1 MEKDRYITFIISATI
16 VLAIK
21 FLVYGKFICVSNLP
35 IALTIIIFVVI
46 LIGVIYN
53 KAGNE
58 NEFSLKEEDDEKQDE
73 SEKLIDLIM
82 FGPDEKEEREFRKN
96 NPYVKEQKAKE
107 AEAEKQLFDKFRIL
121 ADCPCTFFGLNM
133 ADEIEKTY
141 HEALERG
148 KKEGFV
154 PIIVFISDILYDEI
168 MKEFNIVTGEEISIN
183 YINSKRKEL
192 IDIALDSEGKKW
204 LENTL
209 QKKWNEYGGSYR
221 YNELLG
227 KPSNQ
232 GYELHDLCL
241 DDYNS
246 SDAAILAEI
255 PVSEPWQALA
265 WFPFGGWNDCPSK
278 KAFVSVSKYW
288 FNQYGAAPAFITY
301 NTIEMTAPQPVEG
314 TQSLHL
320 AKEQHSFCPDILA
333 QTGLST
339 INDLADSLRK
349 STVWHFW
356 WN

>member
-1 MEKDRYITFIISATI
+1 MGKGRHII
-16 VLAIK
+16 
-21 FLVYGKFICVSNLP
+21 
-35 IALTIIIFVVI
+35 LTIIAVIQLAFVFVKQGNTIFSVSGFPII
-46 LIGVIYN
+46 LITSAIIIIGFIIY
-53 KAGNE
+53 KATSDDNV
-58 NEFSLKEEDDEKQDE
+58 FSVKMEKEELNE
-73 SEKLIDLIM
+73 SDKLLDLIM

-121 ADCPCTFFGLNM
+121 ADCPCTFFGLNT
-133 ADEIEKTY
+133 ANEIEKTY

-192 IDIALDSEGKKW
+192 IDIASDSEGKKW

-278 KAFVSVSKYW
+278 KAFVSVGKYW
-288 FNQYGAAPAFITY
+288 FKQYGAAPAFITY

-320 AKEQHSFCPDILA
+320 AKEQHTFCPDILA

>member
-16 VLAIK
+16 ILAIK

-192 IDIALDSEGKKW
+192 IDIASDSEGKKW

-209 QKKWNEYGGSYR
+209 QKNGTNTVVRTDTTNFWASRQTKATNCTTCASTTTTV
-221 YNELLG
+221 LML
-227 KPSNQ
+227 Q
-232 GYELHDLCL
+232 F
-241 DDYNS
+241 
-246 SDAAILAEI
+246 
-255 PVSEPWQALA
+255 WQR
-265 WFPFGGWNDCPSK
+265 F
-278 KAFVSVSKYW
+278 
-288 FNQYGAAPAFITY
+288 Q
-301 NTIEMTAPQPVEG
+301 
-314 TQSLHL
+314 
-320 AKEQHSFCPDILA
+320 
-333 QTGLST
+333 
-339 INDLADSLRK
+339 
-349 STVWHFW
+349 
-356 WN
+356 